1 MKNSFQFHRERRAA
15 LIASMREHSGGGL
28 ALVPTAPEVAR
39 NRDSLYP
46 YRPDSYF
53 YYLTGFPEPEA
64 VVALVASPEGDRHI
78 LFCRDKNEEREIW
91 DGFRYGPDAA
101 REIFGF
107 DEAYPIAELDAKLPD
122 LACDRPALF
131 TPLGLVRRRGT
142 GASPSV
148 LNEVRAR
155 VRTGVSAPDEVVDV
169 RAPLDAMRLVKDE
182 HELDLMR
189 RAGAISAAA
198 RTAARWSA
206 RAPGWYEYQAEAELV
221 HEFLQAG
228 AQAVAYPSIV
238 ASGPNACV
246 LHYRDNNRQM
256 SAGDLLLIDAG
267 CEYQGYASD
276 ITRTFPVSGKFSGPQ
291 KDVYELVLA
300 SQLACLDAVKP
311 GRRLPRLPQGRRA
324 RARAGL
330 HRPRAVQGHARRRA
344 RERQLQAVLHASRR
358 PLARHGRARRRAVPG
373 KGASQKLAPGMVLT
387 VEPGTYIRP
396 ADNVPEAFWNIGVR
410 IEDDVL
416 VTADGHENLTA
427 ATPKTVADV
436 EAACA
441 DGAQVSACRPRSR
454 RCRSDRC
461 TMSPSSAPARSAR
474 RSRWRSPTAISTSS
488 RSTRARAGD
497 AARRPL
503 ARAFA
508 RRAA

>member
-1 MKNSFQFHRERRAA
+1 MKNPYKFHRERRAA
-15 LIASMREHSGGGL
+15 LIASMREHGGGGL
-28 ALVPTAPEVAR
+28 ALVPTAPEVPR

-46 YRPDSYF
+46 YRPDSYC
-53 YYLTGFPEPEA
+53 YYLTGFPEPDA
-64 VVALVASPEGDRHI
+64 VIALVASADGERHI

-107 DEAYPIAELDAKLPD
+107 DEAYSIAELDTKMPD
-122 LACDRPALF
+122 LACDKTALF
-131 TPLGLVRRRGT
+131 TPIGLFDAWDRRIT
-142 GASPSV
+142 AV

-169 RAPLDAMRLVKDE
+169 RGALDAMRLVKDT
-182 HELDLMR
+182 HEADLMR
-189 RAGAISAAA
+189 RAGAISSGAHRRAME
-198 RTAARWSA
+198 RTR
-206 RAPGWYEYQAEAELV
+206 PGWFEYQAEAELV

-228 AQAVAYPSIV
+228 ALAVAYPSIV

-256 SAGDLLLIDAG
+256 SAGELLLIDAG

-276 ITRTFPVSGKFSGPQ
+276 IMRTFPVGGKFTGPQ

-300 SQLACLDAVKP
+300 SQLACLEAVKP
-311 GRRLPRLPQGRRA
+311 GAEFHDYHKAAERVLAQGYIDLGLCEGTLDSVLESGSFRQFYMH
-324 RARAGL
+324 RAGHWL
-330 HRPRAVQGHARRRA
+330 GMDVHDAGLYQV
-344 RERQLQAVLHASRR
+344 
-358 PLARHGRARRRAVPG
+358 
-373 KGASQKLAPGMVLT
+373 KGASQKLRPGMVLT

-410 IEDDVL
+410 IEDDVM
-416 VTADGHENLTA
+416 VTATGHENLTA

-441 DGAQVSACRPRSR
+441 R
-454 RCRSDRC
+454 
-461 TMSPSSAPARSAR
+461 
-474 RSRWRSPTAISTSS
+474 
-488 RSTRARAGD
+488 
-497 AARRPL
+497 
-503 ARAFA
+503 
-508 RRAA
+508 